1 MTTNSTVV
9 FNSSNSALS
18 NLSYTTTSLTQPAT
32 LTLNGSK
39 PVISTDKNEIN
50 LDELAEFMKI
60 MRERLLIIVP
70 NFEKHEKYSALKKA
84 YENYKLIESMISE
97 DSNGR
102 R

>member
-9 FNSSNSALS
+9 FNSSNSTLN
-18 NLSYTTTSLTQPAT
+18 NLSYTTTTFAQPAT
-32 LTLNGSK
+32 LTLSGSK
-39 PVISTDKNEIN
+39 PVISTEKNEIN

-60 MRERLLIIVP
+60 MRERFLIIVP

-97 DSNGR
+97 DTNGR